1 MEIIPRTSK
10 TGKTHYGI
18 RFVDHL
24 LIRRRVRGY
33 GDRRLTEKLGERL
46 ETLAQRVAVNAP
58 IGDLQE
64 WVDSLDDKLRDRLVT
79 WGMLDKTTQLVPDQA
94 SRALVKAPC

>member
-10 TGKTHYGI
+10 SGKTHYSI
-18 RFVDHL
+18 RFNDHL

-33 GDRRLTEKLGERL
+33 GDRRLTERLGEQL

-58 IGDLQE
+58 VDDLAP
-64 WVDSLDDKLRDRLVT
+64 WIDALDDTLRDRLVG
-79 WGMLDKTTQLVPDQA
+79 WGLLGKTTQLVPDQA
-94 SRALVKAPC
+94 CFDRVSR